1 MPSPDLTHRALGRL
15 IAAPL
20 LTLHACFAV
29 FALLSP
35 GAPAQ
40 SQPQDAIRGY
50 LEKAAAGLPGRVEV
64 VVGRLDDR
72 LQLAPCQRVEPY
84 LPAGIRLW
92 GKTQIGLRCAEGAH
106 WNVYLPVE
114 IRVFGRALVA
124 QRPVA
129 PGQGIAPEDF
139 RLEDI
144 ELSREAP
151 GALNDPRALEGRS
164 LTRAVA
170 PGQTLRAE
178 MLRAAPAVAAGDI
191 VRLVVNGHGFSV
203 SASGRA
209 LGPAGEGESVR
220 VQTDSGRVVQGTA
233 RAGRLVEMRL

>member
-1 MPSPDLTHRALGRL
+1 MPQPSLIRRALSRL

-20 LTLHACFAV
+20 LALHAGFAAFAV
-29 FALLSP
+29 VSL

-40 SQPQDAIRGY
+40 SQPQDALKMY

-72 LQLAPCQRVEPY
+72 LQLAPCQRVDPY
-84 LPAGIRLW
+84 LPAGTRLW
-92 GKTQIGLRCAEGAH
+92 GKSQIGLRCAEGAQ

-124 QRPVA
+124 QRPV
-129 PGQGIAPEDF
+129 GQGQVITQEDF
-139 RLEDI
+139 RLEEI

-164 LTRAVA
+164 VSRAVA
-170 PGQTLRAE
+170 PGQTVRAE

-191 VRLVVNGHGFSV
+191 VRLVVNGQGFSV